1 MILQF
6 MYISSRMRLG
16 ALHIVLLVV
25 LFFTAFG
32 ISAQST
38 DEKLAIQYANSGNCE
53 KASILFEGIIKS
65 NTATSAIYY
74 PYLSCLEQSKDYKG
88 AIRLARY
95 FAHNSKRVFYEVD
108 EAYFYSMLGEKKKA
122 NKLFNKLVASSYQS
136 RYKAIALSSAF
147 RNRSEFKLAKDVLEK
162 NQKHELSPFLHVMAI
177 SQIDYLQGNKE
188 QSLEAL
194 LAYAV
199 TGTTPYRQVMS
210 NLPIYL
216 SSAEDYTL
224 LRTLLIKKIR
234 TEKFPILYE
243 EMLSWAFVQ
252 QKDWSNAYIHYKS
265 ISKKKN
271 DQGRLLIKLADL
283 CVNNK
288 EYTIA
293 SKCYAYV
300 LDLGSNQ
307 RYYHQAQAGW
317 LSSRYNDVISVPYP
331 DSASLALLEK
341 DFLKYIQANNR
352 NPYAA
357 MAMRQLSEIYIKQL
371 QKPKKAI
378 ELLEKVV
385 KLPSVGYKF
394 KAECKLDLGDAYLYT
409 GDVWES
415 ELLYAQVEKSFKE
428 EPLGQEA
435 KFRKAR
441 LAYFRGEFTWAEKQL
456 EVLKGATSQLIS
468 NNAIELALCIQDNL
482 GLDSNYVAMEA
493 YANAELFLFQNKTTE
508 AMKEADKI
516 ALLFPGHSLED
527 EVHYL
532 KARVYGQL
540 KNWDQAIASYQIIIK
555 QHKADILYDN
565 GLFELASI
573 YENQL
578 TDTAN
583 AMLYYEKLI
592 LEQKGSLFVVEASK
606 RYRALRGDVINEQE
620 NYYFKP

>member
-1 MILQF
+1 MNLQLT
-6 MYISSRMRLG
+6 YISNNMKLRFFQVAMFLG
-16 ALHIVLLVV
+16 LL
-25 LFFTAFG
+25 LCTSFLL
-32 ISAQST
+32 AQSS
-38 DEKLAIQYANSGNCE
+38 DEKLAIQYANTGECE
-53 KASILFEGIIKS
+53 KASILFEGVIKS
-65 NTATSAIYY
+65 NTATTAIYY
-74 PYLSCLEQSKDYKG
+74 PYLSCLEQSKDYKS
-88 AIRLARY
+88 AIRLAKH
-95 FAHNSKRVFYEVD
+95 FARSSQRVFYDVD
-108 EAYFYSMLGEKKKA
+108 EAYFYAMLGEKKKA
-122 NKLFNKLVASSYQS
+122 SKLYSKLVSTSYQS
-136 RYKAIALSSAF
+136 RYSAIALSSAL
-147 RNRSEFKLAKDVLEK
+147 RNRSEFDLAKEVLKK
-162 NQKHELSPFLHVMAI
+162 NQDHELSPYLHVITI
-177 SQIDYLQGNKE
+177 SQINYLQGNKQ
-188 QSLEAL
+188 QSLEGL
-194 LAYAV
+194 LAFAV
-199 TGTTPYRQVMS
+199 TGASPYRQVVA
-210 NLPIYL
+210 NLPVYL
-216 SSAEDYTL
+216 NSSEDYAL

-252 QKDWSNAYIHYKS
+252 QKDWSNAFVHYKS

-271 DQGRLLIKLADL
+271 DQGRALINLADL
-283 CVNNK
+283 CTNNK
-288 EYTIA
+288 EYTVA

-300 LDLGSNQ
+300 LELGNNQ

-317 LSSRYNDVISVPYP
+317 LSSRYNEVISVPYP

-341 DFLKYIQANNR
+341 DFLAYIESNNR

-357 MAMRQLSEIYIKQL
+357 KAMWQLSEIYIKQL

-378 ELLEKVV
+378 DLLEKGI
-385 KLPSVGYKF
+385 KLPAISDKF
-394 KAECKLDLGDAYLYT
+394 KAECKLDLGDAYLFT

-441 LAYFRGEFTWAEKQL
+441 LAYFRSEFTWAEKQL

-468 NNAIELALCIQDNL
+468 NNAIELALHIQDNL

-540 KNWDQAIASYQIIIK
+540 KNWDQSIASYKIIIK

-565 GLFELASI
+565 ALFELASI

-578 TDTAN
+578 KDTAN
-583 AMLYYEKLI
+583 AMKYYEKLI
-592 LEQKGSLFVVEASK
+592 LEEKGSLFVVESSK
-606 RYRALRGDVINEQE
+606 RYRALRGDVIKEQD